1 MKPSPRSFLF
11 VIAVAAGFA
20 IAGSFLPGGFDAL
33 NFYLRY
39 PRTDTAVPAQAYLF
53 MVPLSWLGWPYRWQV
68 LIFLTILGAGLAAL
82 AWDNRNWWVAVFSAP
97 MVWNIWLGQIEIFSI
112 MGLLVAALLI
122 KRRVHPAWIGLIW
135 LLFSV
140 KPQVGLGPLLLVSW
154 WVGRERGF
162 KALLWGLPVAGLAF
176 ILTAVFWPAWV
187 DRWLV
192 NILLFHPNPTGAATI
207 WPYGLAFIPLAV
219 IPREVNR
226 KKRLRMIAA
235 ATLLASPYFI
245 LYHISTLMVLV
256 SSPLALLLSW
266 VLVYPAS
273 ALSETWRMWGWVL
286 PATILLVD
294 FSTHYR
300 PILGRFFHR
309 QWPDNKNTAV

>member
-1 MKPSPRSFLF
+1 MKQAPRSFLLLL
-11 VIAVAAGFA
+11 AVAAGFA
-20 IAGSFLPGGFDAL
+20 IAGSFLPGGFDA
-33 NFYLRY
+33 FYFFMRS
-39 PRTDTAVPAQAYLF
+39 PRTDTVVPAQAYLF
-53 MVPLSWLGWPYRWQV
+53 TVPLSWLGWPNSWQV

-112 MGLLVAALLI
+112 AGLLVAAFLI
-122 KRRVHPAWIGLIW
+122 KRRVHPAWVGLMW

-154 WVGRERGF
+154 WVGRDRGF
-162 KALLWGLPVAGLAF
+162 KALLWGLPVAGLTLAF
-176 ILTAVFWPAWV
+176 TFLFWPGWV
-187 DRWLV
+187 ERWLV
-192 NILLFHPNPTGAATI
+192 NVLYFQPNPTGAAAI
-207 WPYGLAFIPLAV
+207 WPYGLVFIPLAV
-219 IPREVNR
+219 LPREVDR

-256 SSPLALLLSW
+256 SSPLAFLLSW
-266 VLVYPAS
+266 ALVYPAS
-273 ALSETWRMWGWVL
+273 ALAGTWRMWGWVL

-294 FSTHYR
+294 FTTHYQ
-300 PILGRFFHR
+300 PILARFFHR
-309 QWPDNKNTAV
+309 LWSDHKNTVV